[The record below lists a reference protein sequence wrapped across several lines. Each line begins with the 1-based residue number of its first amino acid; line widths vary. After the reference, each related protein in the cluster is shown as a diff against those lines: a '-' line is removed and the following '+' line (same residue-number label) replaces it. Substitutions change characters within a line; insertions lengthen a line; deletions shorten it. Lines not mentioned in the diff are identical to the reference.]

1 MDITAIDRQ
10 LGAFRQRVDTL
21 RLTTPDQPRRPGD
34 RLEKALAE
42 LELAEEELQVC
53 LEELASSL
61 PGPAGGADESEQR
74 LLAKAFAELPVAVF
88 LMDTHGSIRWVNRA
102 ASDLLRFPHGYLSH
116 HPLAGLVDLDH
127 RSAYRAQLSKVLRED
142 TIATLPV
149 RIRERHGFLDVILTM
164 RRLSA
169 PNGQRLVAATAH
181 PPVTDAHS
189 SPSGTHPSPAHL
201 PAPPER
207 DPGTPDL
214 LPLPSETEARLE
226 QDLAD
231 ARADVANLRAALGTR
246 AVIGQATGMV
256 MAHRGLTADQA
267 FALLR
272 RTSQH
277 DNVRVSRL
285 AELILA
291 DPEIIDRL

>member
-1 MDITAIDRQ
+1 
-10 LGAFRQRVDTL
+10 
-21 RLTTPDQPRRPGD
+21 
-34 RLEKALAE
+34 
-42 LELAEEELQVC
+42 
-53 LEELASSL
+53 
-61 PGPAGGADESEQR
+61 
-74 LLAKAFAELPVAVF
+74 
-88 LMDTHGSIRWVNRA
+88 
-102 ASDLLRFPHGYLSH
+102 
-116 HPLAGLVDLDH
+116 
-127 RSAYRAQLSKVLRED
+127 
-142 TIATLPV
+142 
-149 RIRERHGFLDVILTM
+149 VILTM

-181 PPVTDAHS
+181 PPVTDAGS